1 MMDIVKR
8 MWSNMGFQ
16 MEPVWI
22 SDPGDEQ
29 EVIATLKLALRH
41 RGDVVTLKLRCG
53 DDVRI
58 CETAE
63 EVASSLFESGLSKWV
78 SGVQANPM
86 IDVTTYSE
94 QWVVMLILRDSA
106 EANGQTNI
114 GPDLVEFLASRMS
127 NGGLE

>member
-41 RGDVVTLKLRCG
+41 RGDVVTLKLRYG